1 MARHFSEDEKYLIKK
16 KLLFEGKKLLETYG
30 VKKTSVDKII
40 EKVSI
45 AKGSFYNF
53 YPSKESLV
61 FDLLMDI
68 EVDLHKEEMKQLQNF
83 LEKCEFPEALKRT
96 VWKSFDYMKAEP
108 LLLIHSDPQL
118 IHDIWSKISEN
129 EKVRS
134 VQQDQDRIADFIH
147 EAKHMGYR
155 VTVSATVLS
164 AAFMSFFSIYIN
176 QNMIGE
182 SGADALELI
191 MKSTFEKVFI
201 K

>member
-1 MARHFSEDEKYLIKK
+1 MARHFSEDEKHLIKK
-16 KLLFEGKKLLETYG
+16 KLLLEGKKLFETYG

-68 EVDLHKEEMKQLQNF
+68 EADLHKEEMKQLHNF
-83 LEKCEFPEALKRT
+83 ILQFEFPEALKRT
-96 VWKSFDYMKAEP
+96 IRKSFDFMKVEP
-108 LLLIHSDPQL
+108 LLLVHSDPQL

-129 EKVRS
+129 EKLRS
-134 VQQDQDRIADFIH
+134 VRQDQDRVADFIQ
-147 EAKHMGYR
+147 EAKLTGYR
-155 VTVSATVLS
+155 VTVSETVLS
-164 AAFMSFFSIYIN
+164 AVFMSFFSIYIN
-176 QNMIGE
+176 QNMMSE

-191 MKSTFEKVFI
+191 MKSTFEKIFI
-201 K
+201 